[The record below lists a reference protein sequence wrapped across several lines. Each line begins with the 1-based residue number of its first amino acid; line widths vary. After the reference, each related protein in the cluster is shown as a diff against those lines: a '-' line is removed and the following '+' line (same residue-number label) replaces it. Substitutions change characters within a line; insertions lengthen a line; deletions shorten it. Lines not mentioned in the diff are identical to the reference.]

1 MTQSEEESPQRKTT
15 MMTIARVAE
24 IATVNRHDAFD
35 ALPPEASAPI
45 WRSFVDSR
53 SRLNDDLSSAA
64 LLIPVLLVGSLITEW
79 AWAQSTNMP
88 LTVRFNVMAA
98 SFALLFALTI
108 PSALLYLQLV
118 LRPEGPGLAIGIGL
132 MTALVAAAPFASD
145 VMRSVPNI
153 GLALALG
160 IEVVAA
166 SVALYYVRIA
176 MTDDDSLPSDFD
188 FMDDRGTLDRF

>member
-1 MTQSEEESPQRKTT
+1 

-24 IATVNRHDAFD
+24 RATVSRYDAYDRYDAFD

-45 WRSFVDSR
+45 WKSLADSR
-53 SRLNDDLSSAA
+53 SQLNDDMASAA
-64 LLIPVLLVGSLITEW
+64 LLIPVLLVGSLLTEW
-79 AWAQSTNMP
+79 AWAQAINIP

-118 LRPEGPGLAIGIGL
+118 LRPLGAGLAIGIGL
-132 MTALVAAAPFASD
+132 MTALVAAVPFASD
-145 VMRSVPNI
+145 AMQSVANL

-160 IEVVAA
+160 VEVVAA
-166 SVALYYVRIA
+166 SVALHYVRLA
-176 MTDDDSLPSDFD
+176 MTEDESPPSDFD
-188 FMDDRGTLDRF
+188 FLDDRRILDRF

>member
-1 MTQSEEESPQRKTT
+1 M
-15 MMTIARVAE
+15 
-24 IATVNRHDAFD
+24 
-35 ALPPEASAPI
+35 
-45 WRSFVDSR
+45 
-53 SRLNDDLSSAA
+53 SSAA
-64 LLIPVLLVGSLITEW
+64 LLIPVLLVGSLLTEW

-88 LTVRFNVMAA
+88 LTVRFNAMAA
-98 SFALLFALTI
+98 GFSLLFALTI

-118 LRPEGPGLAIGIGL
+118 LRPEGPALAIGIGL

-166 SVALYYVRIA
+166 SVALHYVRIA
-176 MTDDDSLPSDFD
+176 MTDDESLPSEFD
-188 FMDDRGTLDRF
+188 FLDDRRTLDRF